1 MGPPEGL
8 YQTAPIRLTQGTL
21 EGPGGVAMNVMEYSA
36 KEIFEQYGIP
46 TPDGY
51 SVTSPE
57 EIREVVHPVVVKAQV
72 QTGGRG
78 KAGGI
83 KFASTTEEAREVAS
97 QILGMDI
104 KGHTVRKLLIE
115 RRLNVDKEL
124 YLGYVVDRTARTVRC
139 LASASGGM
147 DIESV
152 PKDKLF
158 SKAFDVEEFLSDV
171 AMDKLIDMLG
181 LCGVHNDTMKETVS
195 RLWKLFREK
204 DATLVE
210 INPLVITHEGELIAA
225 DAKLVIDN
233 DALWRHPELPEAE
246 DEYTPLEKR
255 AREEGIAFVQLDGDI
270 GVIANGAGLTMAT
283 LDALKSA
290 GGEGGVF
297 LDLGG
302 TDDPEKV
309 KKAFRLMK
317 DAKPNVILLH
327 IFGGITKCDT
337 VAIGIRD
344 VLAEECIE
352 APVVARIKGRNE
364 ELARQILKD
373 AGLIAAKSLQ
383 EAAVKS
389 TELERG
395 EC

>member
-1 MGPPEGL
+1 
-8 YQTAPIRLTQGTL
+8 
-21 EGPGGVAMNVMEYSA
+21 MNVLEYRA
-36 KEIFEQYGIP
+36 KEIFAEYGIP
-46 TPDGY
+46 TPEGY
-51 SVTSPE
+51 VLTSPD
-57 EIREVVHPVVVKAQV
+57 EIQELVHPVVVKAQV

-83 KFASTTEEAREVAS
+83 RFASTTEEARQVAGE
-97 QILGMDI
+97 ILGMDI
-104 KGHTVRKLLIE
+104 KGHIVRKVLIE

-124 YLGYVVDRTARTVRC
+124 YLGYVIDRTARTVRI
-139 LASASGGM
+139 LASAKGGM
-147 DIESV
+147 DIEAV
-152 PKDKLF
+152 PKEELF
-158 SKAFDVEEFLSDV
+158 SKAFDLDDFLSDDV
-171 AMDKLIDMLG
+171 MDKLVEMLG
-181 LCGVHNDTMKETVS
+181 LCGVHNDTTKDLAR
-195 RLWKLFREK
+195 RLFTLFHEK

-210 INPLVITHEGELIAA
+210 INPLIITHEGELIAA

-233 DALWRHPELPEAE
+233 DALWRHPELPEPE

-255 AREEGIAFVQLDGDI
+255 ARAEGIAFVQLDGDI

-283 LDALKSA
+283 LDALRSV
-290 GGEGGVF
+290 GGDGGVF

-317 DAKPNVILLH
+317 DARPKVILLH

-352 APVVARIKGRNE
+352 VPVVARIKGRNE

-383 EAAVKS
+383 EAASKS
-389 TELERG
+389 TELEG
-395 EC
+395 GAC

>member
-1 MGPPEGL
+1 
-8 YQTAPIRLTQGTL
+8 
-21 EGPGGVAMNVMEYSA
+21 MNMMEYAA

-51 SVTSPE
+51 TVTSPD
-57 EIREVVHPVVVKAQV
+57 EIQEVLFPVVVKAQV

-83 KFASTTEEAREVAS
+83 KFASTTEEAKRVAGE
-97 QILGMDI
+97 ILGMDI
-104 KGHTVRKLLIE
+104 KGHTVRRLLIE

-124 YLGYVVDRTARTVRC
+124 YMGIVVDRSARKLRC

-152 PKDKLF
+152 PKDRLF
-158 SKAFDVEEFLSDV
+158 SYPFDLEEFLTDAS
-171 AMDKLIDMLG
+171 IDRMIEMLG
-181 LCGVHNDTMKETVS
+181 LCGIHNDTTAEMAR
-195 RLWKLFREK
+195 RLYQLFTEK

-210 INPLVITHEGELIAA
+210 VNPLVITHEGELIAA

-233 DALWRHPELPEAE
+233 DALWRHPELPATE
-246 DEYTPLEKR
+246 DEFTPLEQR
-255 AREEGIAFVQLDGDI
+255 ARADAIAFVQLDGDI

-283 LDALKSA
+283 LDALRSV
-290 GGEGGVF
+290 GGDGGVF

-302 TDDPEKV
+302 TDDPEQV

-317 DAKPNVILLH
+317 DAEPRVILLH

-344 VLAEECIE
+344 VLAEECIP

-364 ELARQILKD
+364 DLARQILKD

-383 EAAVKS
+383 EAAKKA
-389 TELERG
+389 TEVEGG

>member
-1 MGPPEGL
+1 
-8 YQTAPIRLTQGTL
+8 
-21 EGPGGVAMNVMEYSA
+21 MNVMEYSA
-36 KEIFEQYGIP
+36 KEIFQQYGIP
-46 TPDGY
+46 TPEGY
-51 SVTSPE
+51 MVTSPE
-57 EIREVVHPVVVKAQV
+57 EIEEVLFPVVVKAQV

-83 KFASTTEEAREVAS
+83 KFAGTTDEAREVAA

-124 YLGYVVDRTARTVRC
+124 YLGFVVDRSARKVRC
-139 LASASGGM
+139 LASAEGGM

-158 SKAFDVEEFLSDV
+158 SYSFHLEDFLSTE
-171 AMDKLIDMLG
+171 AMTKMINMLG
-181 LCGVHNDTMKETVS
+181 LCGIHNDTMVETTE
-195 RLWKLFREK
+195 RLYKLFTEL

-233 DALWRHPELPEAE
+233 DALWRHTDLPAPE
-246 DEYTPLEKR
+246 DEYTPLEQR
-255 AREEGIAFVQLDGDI
+255 ARADGIAFVQLDGDI

-283 LDALKSA
+283 LDALRSV
-290 GGEGGVF
+290 GGDGGVF

-302 TDDPEKV
+302 TDDPEQV

-317 DAKPNVILLH
+317 DAQPRVVLLH

-344 VLAEECIE
+344 VLEEECIE

-373 AGLIAAKSLQ
+373 AGLIAAKSLR
-383 EAAVKS
+383 EAAKLA
-389 TELERG
+389 TEAEG
-395 EC
+395 GGC

>member
-1 MGPPEGL
+1 
-8 YQTAPIRLTQGTL
+8 
-21 EGPGGVAMNVMEYSA
+21 MNVMEYSA
-36 KEIFEQYGIP
+36 KELFQQYGIP
-46 TPDGY
+46 TPEGY
-51 SVTSPE
+51 VVTSPE
-57 EIREVVHPVVVKAQV
+57 EVQEVLFPVVVKAQV

-83 KFASTTEEAREVAS
+83 KFAGTTEEAREAAA

-124 YLGYVVDRTARTVRC
+124 YLGFVIDRSARKVRC
-139 LASASGGM
+139 LASAEGGM

-152 PKDKLF
+152 PKDRLF
-158 SKAFDVEEFLSDV
+158 SYAFHLEDFMSLQ
-171 AMDKLIDMLG
+171 AMDKMIEMLG
-181 LCGVHNDTMKETVS
+181 LCGIHNETVAAMAK
-195 RLWKLFREK
+195 RLYQLFTEL

-210 INPLVITHEGELIAA
+210 INPLVITHEGDLIAA

-233 DALWRHPELPEAE
+233 DALWRHGELPAPE
-246 DEYTPLEKR
+246 DEYTPLEQR
-255 AREEGIAFVQLDGDI
+255 ARADGIAFVQLDGDI

-283 LDALKSA
+283 LDALRSV
-290 GGEGGVF
+290 GGDGGVF

-302 TDDPEKV
+302 TDDPEQV

-317 DAKPNVILLH
+317 DAEPRVVLLH

-344 VLAEECIE
+344 VLEEECIE

-364 ELARQILKD
+364 DLARQILKD
-373 AGLIAAKSLQ
+373 AGLIAAKSLR
-383 EAAVKS
+383 EAAKLA
-389 TELERG
+389 TEAEG
-395 EC
+395 GAC

>member
-1 MGPPEGL
+1 
-8 YQTAPIRLTQGTL
+8 
-21 EGPGGVAMNVMEYSA
+21 MNVMEYSA
-36 KEIFEQYGIP
+36 KEIFQRYGIP
-46 TPDGY
+46 TPEGY
-51 SVTSPE
+51 MVTNPQD
-57 EIREVVHPVVVKAQV
+57 IQEVMFPVVVKAQV

-83 KFASTTEEAREVAS
+83 KFASTTEEAREAAS
-97 QILGMDI
+97 SILGMDI

-124 YLGYVVDRTARTVRC
+124 YLGFVVDRSARKVRC
-139 LASASGGM
+139 LASAEGGM

-152 PKDKLF
+152 PKDRLF
-158 SKAFDVEEFLSDV
+158 SYAVDLESYLSED
-171 AMDKLIDMLG
+171 AQTKMIEMLG
-181 LCGVHNDTMKETVS
+181 LCGVHNEAVLEMAR
-195 RLWKLFREK
+195 RLFTLFQEC

-233 DALWRHPELPEAE
+233 DALWRHPELPASE
-246 DEYTPLEKR
+246 DEYTPLEQR
-255 AREEGIAFVQLDGDI
+255 ARADGIAFVQLDGDI

-283 LDALKSA
+283 LDALRSV
-290 GGEGGVF
+290 GGDGGVF

-302 TDDPEKV
+302 TDDPEQV

-317 DAKPNVILLH
+317 DADPRVILLH

-373 AGLIAAKSLQ
+373 SGLIAASSLQ
-383 EAAVKS
+383 EAAKMA
-389 TELERG
+389 TEVEPGR

>member
-1 MGPPEGL
+1 
-8 YQTAPIRLTQGTL
+8 
-21 EGPGGVAMNVMEYSA
+21 MNVMEYRA
-36 KEIFEQYGIP
+36 KEIFSQYGIP

-51 SVTSPE
+51 VVSSPDE
-57 EIREVVHPVVVKAQV
+57 VREVLFPVVVKAQV

-83 KFASTTEEAREVAS
+83 RFASSTEEAREVAS

-104 KGHTVRKLLIE
+104 KGHTVRNVLVE

-124 YLGYVVDRTARTVRC
+124 YLGFVVDRSARKVRC
-139 LASASGGM
+139 LASASGGV

-152 PKDKLF
+152 PKDQLF
-158 SKAFDVEEFLSDV
+158 SYSFDLEAFVSDD
-171 AMDKLIDMLG
+171 AMDKMLDTLG
-181 LCGVHNDTMKETVS
+181 LCGVHNDASAELAR
-195 RLWKLFREK
+195 RLYQLFTEK

-233 DALWRHPELPEAE
+233 DAIWRHPELPEPE
-246 DEYTPLEKR
+246 DEYTPLERR
-255 AREEGIAFVQLDGDI
+255 ARADGIAFVQLDGDI

-283 LDALKSA
+283 LDALRSV
-290 GGEGGVF
+290 GGDGGVF

-302 TDDPEKV
+302 TDDPEQV

-317 DAKPNVILLH
+317 DAKPRVILLH

-364 ELARQILKD
+364 ELARQILAD

-383 EAAVKS
+383 EAASLATNAEGGV
-389 TELERG
+389 
-395 EC
+395 C

>member
-1 MGPPEGL
+1 
-8 YQTAPIRLTQGTL
+8 
-21 EGPGGVAMNVMEYSA
+21 MNVMEYSA
-36 KEIFEQYGIP
+36 KEIFQQYGIP
-46 TPDGY
+46 TPEGY
-51 SVTSPE
+51 MVTSPE
-57 EIREVVHPVVVKAQV
+57 EIQEVLFPVVVKAQV

-83 KFASTTEEAREVAS
+83 KFAATTEEAKQVAGE
-97 QILGMDI
+97 ILGMDI
-104 KGHTVRKLLIE
+104 KGHTVRKILIE

-124 YLGYVVDRTARTVRC
+124 YLGFVVDRSARKVRC
-139 LASASGGM
+139 LASAEGGM

-158 SKAFDVEEFLSDV
+158 SYPFHLEDFLTTE
-171 AMDKLIDMLG
+171 AITKMMDILG
-181 LCGVHNDTMKETVS
+181 LCGIHNDPMVALTE
-195 RLWKLFREK
+195 RLYKLFTES

-233 DALWRHPELPEAE
+233 DALWRHTELPPVE
-246 DEYTPLEKR
+246 DEYTPLEQR
-255 AREEGIAFVQLDGDI
+255 ARADGIAFVQLDGDI

-283 LDALKSA
+283 LDALRSV
-290 GGEGGVF
+290 GGDGGVF

-302 TDDPEKV
+302 TDDPEQV

-317 DAKPNVILLH
+317 DAKPRVILLH

-344 VLAEECIE
+344 VLAEECIP

-364 ELARQILKD
+364 DLARQILKD

-383 EAAVKS
+383 EAAQLA
-389 TELERG
+389 TEAEG
-395 EC
+395 GAC

>member
-1 MGPPEGL
+1 
-8 YQTAPIRLTQGTL
+8 
-21 EGPGGVAMNVMEYSA
+21 MNVMEYAA

-51 SVTSPE
+51 TVTSPD
-57 EIREVVHPVVVKAQV
+57 EVQEVLFPVVVKAQV

-83 KFASTTEEAREVAS
+83 KFASTTEEAKRVAGE
-97 QILGMDI
+97 ILGMDI
-104 KGHTVRKLLIE
+104 KGHTVRRLLIE

-124 YLGYVVDRTARTVRC
+124 YMGIVVDRSARKLRC

-152 PKDKLF
+152 PKDGLF
-158 SKAFDVEEFLSDV
+158 SYPFDLEEFLTEE
-171 AMDKLIDMLG
+171 ALDKMIEMLG
-181 LCGVHNDTMKETVS
+181 LCGIHNDTTAEMAR
-195 RLWKLFREK
+195 RLYQLFTEK

-233 DALWRHPELPEAE
+233 DALWRHPELPAPE
-246 DEYTPLEKR
+246 DEFTPLEQR
-255 AREEGIAFVQLDGDI
+255 ARADGIAFVQLGGDI

-283 LDALKSA
+283 LDALRSV
-290 GGEGGVF
+290 GGDGGVF

-302 TDDPEKV
+302 TDDPEQV

-317 DAKPNVILLH
+317 DAEPRVILLH

-344 VLAEECIE
+344 VLEEECIP

-364 ELARQILKD
+364 DLARQILKD

-383 EAAVKS
+383 EAARKA
-389 TELERG
+389 TEVEGG

>member
-1 MGPPEGL
+1 
-8 YQTAPIRLTQGTL
+8 
-21 EGPGGVAMNVMEYSA
+21 MNVMEYSA
-36 KEIFEQYGIP
+36 KELFQQYGIP
-46 TPDGY
+46 TPEGY
-51 SVTSPE
+51 MVTSPE
-57 EIREVVHPVVVKAQV
+57 EIQEVLFPVVVKAQV

-83 KFASTTEEAREVAS
+83 KFVGTTDEAREVAA

-104 KGHTVRKLLIE
+104 KGHIVRKLLIE

-124 YLGYVVDRTARTVRC
+124 YLGFVVDRSARKVRC
-139 LASASGGM
+139 LASAEGGM

-158 SKAFDVEEFLSDV
+158 SYPFHVEDFLSTE
-171 AMDKLIDMLG
+171 AMTKMIEVLG
-181 LCGVHNDTMKETVS
+181 LCGVHNDAMVETAE
-195 RLWKLFREK
+195 RLFKLFTEL

-233 DALWRHPELPEAE
+233 DALWRHTDLPAPE
-246 DEYTPLEKR
+246 DEYTPLEQR
-255 AREEGIAFVQLDGDI
+255 ARADGIAFVQLDGDI

-283 LDALKSA
+283 LDALRSV
-290 GGEGGVF
+290 GGDGGVF

-302 TDDPEKV
+302 TDDPEQV

-317 DAKPNVILLH
+317 DAQPRVVLLH

-344 VLAEECIE
+344 VLEEECIE

-373 AGLIAAKSLQ
+373 AGLIAAKSLR
-383 EAAVKS
+383 EAAKLA
-389 TELERG
+389 TEAEG
-395 EC
+395 GAC

>member
-1 MGPPEGL
+1 
-8 YQTAPIRLTQGTL
+8 
-21 EGPGGVAMNVMEYSA
+21 MNVMEYSA
-36 KEIFEQYGIP
+36 KEIFQQYGIP
-46 TPDGY
+46 TPEGY
-51 SVTSPE
+51 VVTSPD
-57 EIREVVHPVVVKAQV
+57 EVGEVMFPVVVKAQV

-83 KFASTTEEAREVAS
+83 KFASTTEEARTVAG

-104 KGHTVRKLLIE
+104 KGHIVRKLLVE

-124 YLGYVVDRTARTVRC
+124 YLGFVVDRSARKVRC
-139 LASASGGM
+139 IASAAGGM

-152 PKDKLF
+152 PKDQLF
-158 SKAFDVEEFLSDV
+158 SYPFDLESFLSKE
-171 AMDKLIDMLG
+171 AMDKMIDMLG
-181 LCGVHNDTMKETVS
+181 LCGVHNETTAALTE
-195 RLWKLFREK
+195 RLYQLFTEN

-210 INPLVITHEGELIAA
+210 INPLVITHEGDLIAA

-233 DALWRHPELPEAE
+233 DALWRHPDLPAPE
-246 DEYTPLEKR
+246 DEYTPLEQR
-255 AREEGIAFVQLDGDI
+255 ARADGIAFVQLEGDI

-302 TDDPEKV
+302 TDDPEQV

-317 DAKPNVILLH
+317 DAKPNVVLLH

-344 VLAEECIE
+344 VLEEECFE

-364 ELARQILKD
+364 DLARQILKD
-373 AGLIAAKSLQ
+373 AGLIAAKSLR
-383 EAAVKS
+383 EAAAKA
-389 TELERG
+389 TELEG
-395 EC
+395 GAC

>member
-1 MGPPEGL
+1 
-8 YQTAPIRLTQGTL
+8 
-21 EGPGGVAMNVMEYSA
+21 MNVMEYSA
-36 KEIFEQYGIP
+36 KEIFQQYGIP
-46 TPDGY
+46 TPEGY
-51 SVTSPE
+51 MVTSPDD
-57 EIREVVHPVVVKAQV
+57 IQEVLFPVVVKAQV

-83 KFASTTEEAREVAS
+83 KFAATTEEARRVANE
-97 QILGMDI
+97 ILGMDI
-104 KGHTVRKLLIE
+104 KGHIVRKLLIE

-124 YLGYVVDRTARTVRC
+124 YLGYVVDRSARKVRC
-139 LASASGGM
+139 LASAEGGM

-158 SKAFDVEEFLSDV
+158 SNPFDLESFLSDE
-171 AMDKLIDMLG
+171 AMTKMVDMLG
-181 LCGVHNDTMKETVS
+181 LCGIHNDTMVAMAE
-195 RLWKLFREK
+195 RLYKLFTES

-233 DALWRHPELPEAE
+233 DALWRHPEMPPPE
-246 DEYTPLEKR
+246 DEYTPLEQR
-255 AREEGIAFVQLDGDI
+255 ARADGIAFVQLDGDI

-283 LDALKSA
+283 LDALRAA
-290 GGEGGVF
+290 GGDGGVF

-302 TDDPEKV
+302 TDDPEQV

-317 DAKPNVILLH
+317 DAKPKVVLLH

-344 VLAEECIE
+344 VLEEECFE

-364 ELARQILKD
+364 DLARQILKE
-373 AGLIAAKSLQ
+373 AGLIAAKSLR
-383 EAAVKS
+383 EAASKA
-389 TELERG
+389 TELEGG

>member
-1 MGPPEGL
+1 
-8 YQTAPIRLTQGTL
+8 
-21 EGPGGVAMNVMEYSA
+21 MNVMEYSA
-36 KEIFEQYGIP
+36 KEMFQQYGIP

-51 SVTSPE
+51 TVTSPE
-57 EIREVVHPVVVKAQV
+57 EVQEVMFPVVVKAQV

-83 KFASTTEEAREVAS
+83 KFAATTEEARREAEG
-97 QILGMDI
+97 ILGMDI
-104 KGHTVRKLLIE
+104 KGHTVRRLLIE
-115 RRLNVDKEL
+115 RRLNVAKEL
-124 YLGYVVDRTARTVRC
+124 YLGFVVDRSARKVRC
-139 LASASGGM
+139 LASAAGGM

-152 PKDKLF
+152 PKDRLF
-158 SKAFDVEEFLSDV
+158 SYPFDLEDFMSDPALDRMVE
-171 AMDKLIDMLG
+171 MLG
-181 LCGVHNDTMKETVS
+181 LCGIHNDATKDLAK
-195 RLWKLFREK
+195 RLYQLFTEK

-233 DALWRHPELPEAE
+233 DALWRHTDLPAPE
-246 DEYTPLEKR
+246 DEFTPLEKR
-255 AREEGIAFVQLDGDI
+255 ARADGIAFVQLDGDI

-283 LDALKSA
+283 LDALKSV

-302 TDDPEKV
+302 TDDPEQV

-317 DAKPNVILLH
+317 DAKPKVVLLH

-337 VAIGIRD
+337 VAIGVRD
-344 VLAEECIE
+344 VLAEECFE
-352 APVVARIKGRNE
+352 APVIARIKGRNE
-364 ELARQILKD
+364 GLARQILKD

-383 EAAVKS
+383 EAAELA
-389 TELERG
+389 TEAEGG

>member
-1 MGPPEGL
+1 
-8 YQTAPIRLTQGTL
+8 
-21 EGPGGVAMNVMEYSA
+21 MNVMEYSA
-36 KEIFEQYGIP
+36 KEIFQEYGIP

-51 SVTSPE
+51 TVTSPA
-57 EIREVVHPVVVKAQV
+57 EIQEVMFPVVVKAQV

-83 KFASTTEEAREVAS
+83 KFATTTEEARQAAGE
-97 QILGMDI
+97 ILGMDI
-104 KGHTVRKLLIE
+104 KGHTVRRVLIE

-124 YLGYVVDRTARTVRC
+124 YLGYVVDRSARKIRC
-139 LASASGGM
+139 IASAAGGM

-152 PKDKLF
+152 PKDRLF
-158 SKAFDVEEFLSDV
+158 SYPFDLEDFMSDTALDKMVE
-171 AMDKLIDMLG
+171 MLG
-181 LCGVHNDTMKETVS
+181 LCGIHNDATMDLAK
-195 RLWKLFREK
+195 RLYQLFTEK

-233 DALWRHPELPEAE
+233 DALWRHTDLPAPE
-246 DEYTPLEKR
+246 DEYTPLEQR
-255 AREEGIAFVQLDGDI
+255 ARADGIAFVQLDGDI

-283 LDALKSA
+283 LDALKSV
-290 GGEGGVF
+290 GGRGGVF

-302 TDDPEKV
+302 TDDPEQV

-317 DAKPNVILLH
+317 DAKPKVVLLH

-337 VAIGIRD
+337 VAIGVRD
-344 VLAEECIE
+344 VLEEECLD

-364 ELARQILKD
+364 DLARQILKD
-373 AGLIAAKSLQ
+373 AGLIAAKNLQ
-383 EAAVKS
+383 EAAKMA
-389 TELERG
+389 TEAEGG

>member
-1 MGPPEGL
+1 
-8 YQTAPIRLTQGTL
+8 
-21 EGPGGVAMNVMEYSA
+21 MNVMEYSA
-36 KEIFEQYGIP
+36 KEIFQQYGIP
-46 TPDGY
+46 TPEGY
-51 SVTSPE
+51 MVTSPE
-57 EIREVVHPVVVKAQV
+57 EIQEVLFPVVVKAQV

-83 KFASTTEEAREVAS
+83 KFAANTEEAKAVAGE
-97 QILGMDI
+97 ILGMDI
-104 KGHTVRKLLIE
+104 KGHTVRKLLVE

-124 YLGYVVDRTARTVRC
+124 YLGFVVDRSARKVRC

-158 SKAFDVEEFLSDV
+158 SYAFHLEDFLTTE
-171 AMDKLIDMLG
+171 AMTKMMDILG
-181 LCGVHNDTMKETVS
+181 LCGIHNDTMVALAE
-195 RLWKLFREK
+195 RLYKLFTEI

-233 DALWRHPELPEAE
+233 DALWRHTDLPPPE
-246 DEYTPLEKR
+246 DEFTPLEQR
-255 AREEGIAFVQLDGDI
+255 ARADGIAFVQLGGDI

-283 LDALKSA
+283 LDALRSV
-290 GGEGGVF
+290 GGDGGVF

-302 TDDPEKV
+302 TDDPEQV

-317 DAKPNVILLH
+317 DAKPRVVLLH

-344 VLAEECIE
+344 VLEEECFE

-364 ELARQILKD
+364 NLARQILKD

-383 EAAVKS
+383 EAAKLA
-389 TELERG
+389 TEAEG
-395 EC
+395 GAC

>member
-1 MGPPEGL
+1 
-8 YQTAPIRLTQGTL
+8 
-21 EGPGGVAMNVMEYSA
+21 MNVMEYSA
-36 KEIFEQYGIP
+36 KEIFQQYGIQ
-46 TPDGY
+46 TPQGY
-51 SVTSPE
+51 MVTSPDD
-57 EIREVVHPVVVKAQV
+57 IQEVSFPVVVKAQV

-83 KFASTTEEAREVAS
+83 KFAATTEEARQVATE
-97 QILGMDI
+97 ILGMDI
-104 KGHTVRKLLIE
+104 KGHIVRKLLVE

-124 YLGYVVDRTARTVRC
+124 YLGYVVDRSARKVRC
-139 LASASGGM
+139 LASAEGGM

-158 SKAFDVEEFLSDV
+158 SSPFDLESFLSDEAV
-171 AMDKLIDMLG
+171 TKMVDMLG
-181 LCGVHNDTMKETVS
+181 LSGIHNDTMVTMAE
-195 RLWKLFREK
+195 RLYKLFTES

-233 DALWRHPELPEAE
+233 DALWRHTELPPPE
-246 DEYTPLEKR
+246 DEYTPLEQR
-255 AREEGIAFVQLDGDI
+255 ARADGIAFVQLDGDI

-283 LDALKSA
+283 LDALRAA
-290 GGEGGVF
+290 GGDGGVF

-302 TDDPEKV
+302 TDDPEQV

-317 DAKPNVILLH
+317 DAKPKVVLLH

-344 VLAEECIE
+344 VLEEECFE

-364 ELARQILKD
+364 DLARQILKD
-373 AGLIAAKSLQ
+373 AGLIAAKSLR
-383 EAAVKS
+383 EAASKAI
-389 TELERG
+389 ELEG
-395 EC
+395 GAC

>member
-1 MGPPEGL
+1 
-8 YQTAPIRLTQGTL
+8 
-21 EGPGGVAMNVMEYSA
+21 MNVLEYRA
-36 KEIFEQYGIP
+36 KEIFSEYGIP
-46 TPDGY
+46 TPEGY
-51 SVTSPE
+51 VVTSPDGIKE
-57 EIREVVHPVVVKAQV
+57 PVHPVVVKAQV

-83 KFASTTEEAREVAS
+83 KFASTIDEARQAAE

-104 KGHTVRKLLIE
+104 KGHIVRKVLVE
-115 RRLNVDKEL
+115 RRLNVAEEL
-124 YLGYVVDRTARTVRC
+124 YLGFVIDRSARKVRI

-152 PKDKLF
+152 PKDQLF
-158 SKAFDVEEFLSDV
+158 SKAFDLDAFISDDAMGEMVE
-171 AMDKLIDMLG
+171 MLG
-181 LCGVHNDTMKETVS
+181 LSGAHADATRNMAH
-195 RLWKLFREK
+195 LLFKLFTEK

-210 INPLVITHEGELIAA
+210 INPLVITQEGELIAA

-233 DALWRHPELPEAE
+233 DALWRHPELPEPE
-246 DEYTPLEKR
+246 DEFTPLEKR
-255 AREEGIAFVQLDGDI
+255 ARAEGIAFVQLDGDI

-283 LDALKSA
+283 LDALRSV

-317 DAKPNVILLH
+317 DAKPKVILLH

-337 VAIGIRD
+337 VATGVRD
-344 VLAEECIE
+344 VLDEECIE

-364 ELARQILKD
+364 QLARQILKD
-373 AGLIAAKSLQ
+373 AGLIAAKSLE
-383 EAAVKS
+383 EAARMS
-389 TELERG
+389 TEAEG
-395 EC
+395 VDC

>member
-1 MGPPEGL
+1 
-8 YQTAPIRLTQGTL
+8 
-21 EGPGGVAMNVMEYSA
+21 MNVMEYAA
-36 KEIFEQYGIP
+36 KEIFHRYGIP
-46 TPDGY
+46 TPEGY
-51 SVTSPE
+51 TVSSPE
-57 EIREVVHPVVVKAQV
+57 EIQEVQFPVVVKAQV

-83 KFASTTEEAREVAS
+83 KFAGRTEEAREVAS

-124 YLGYVVDRTARTVRC
+124 YLGFVVDRSARRVRC

-158 SKAFDVEEFLSDV
+158 SYPFDLEGFLTED
-171 AMDKLIDMLG
+171 AQGKMIEMLG
-181 LCGVHNDTMKETVS
+181 LCGIHDDAVLDMAQ
-195 RLWKLFREK
+195 RLYKLFREC

-233 DALWRHPELPEAE
+233 DALWRHPELPAPE
-246 DEYTPLEKR
+246 DEYTPLEQR
-255 AREEGIAFVQLDGDI
+255 ARADGIAFVQLDGDI

-283 LDALKSA
+283 LDALRSV

-302 TDDPEKV
+302 TDDPEQV

-317 DAKPNVILLH
+317 DAKPRVVLLH

-337 VAIGIRD
+337 VAIGVRD
-344 VLAEECIE
+344 VLAEECIA

-373 AGLIAAKSLQ
+373 AGLIAATSLQ
-383 EAAVKS
+383 QAAKLATEA
-389 TELERG
+389 EGG

>member
-1 MGPPEGL
+1 
-8 YQTAPIRLTQGTL
+8 
-21 EGPGGVAMNVMEYSA
+21 MNVMEYSA
-36 KEIFEQYGIP
+36 KEIFQEYGIP

-51 SVTSPE
+51 TVTSPG
-57 EIREVVHPVVVKAQV
+57 EIQEVMFPVVVKAQV

-83 KFASTTEEAREVAS
+83 KFAATTDEARQAAGE
-97 QILGMDI
+97 ILGMDI
-104 KGHTVRKLLIE
+104 KGHTVRRVLIE
-115 RRLNVDKEL
+115 RRLNVSEEL
-124 YLGYVVDRTARTVRC
+124 YLGYVVDRSARKIRC
-139 LASASGGM
+139 IASAAGGM

-158 SKAFDVEEFLSDV
+158 SYPFDLEDFMSDTALDKMVE
-171 AMDKLIDMLG
+171 MLG
-181 LCGVHNDTMKETVS
+181 LCGIHNDATIDMAK
-195 RLWKLFREK
+195 RLYQLFTEK

-233 DALWRHPELPEAE
+233 DAIWRQPDLPAPE
-246 DEYTPLEKR
+246 DEFTPLEQR
-255 AREEGIAFVQLDGDI
+255 ARADGIAFVQLDGDI

-283 LDALKSA
+283 LDALKSV
-290 GGEGGVF
+290 GGRGGVF

-302 TDDPEKV
+302 TDDPEQV

-317 DAKPNVILLH
+317 DAKPKVVLLH

-337 VAIGIRD
+337 VAIGVRD
-344 VLAEECIE
+344 VLEEECLE

-364 ELARQILKD
+364 DLARQILKD

-383 EAAVKS
+383 EAAKLA
-389 TELERG
+389 TEAEG
-395 EC
+395 GDC